1 MRESWIDVLKGI
13 GIILVVIGHTS
24 MENPLVKWIY
34 VFHMPLFF
42 ALSGYMFGRGR
53 KQYTFAKFTEKR
65 TKSLLLPFIIF
76 RILLVIYWIIIESH
90 FRNLDLGP
98 IWFLIVLYI
107 VELAAYIILEK
118 ISLYVDCLFVLGVFC
133 ILYYILLQ
141 ESSITGWKAWEVRII
156 NVFIWYVV
164 GAIVGK
170 FQIKWNEKRKLEIG
184 LSNKI
189 FILICLFFIYIWSGM
204 SNSLVSMWSNCFG
217 KYPLWIIGNVSG
229 SLFIAC
235 LCKWVITESRIIEW
249 YGRYTIIILATHEP
263 IKRVILKCS
272 EILLNKC
279 NIGITTDNLQTNIIT
294 SLIVVAM
301 VMIIE
306 ILVIKIF
313 QWIKSRFPESIQKNW
328 LGWIY
333 S

>member
-1 MRESWIDVLKGI
+1 M
-13 GIILVVIGHTS
+13 
-24 MENPLVKWIY
+24 
-34 VFHMPLFF
+34 
-42 ALSGYMFGRGR
+42 
-53 KQYTFAKFTEKR
+53 
-65 TKSLLLPFIIF
+65 LLYGTL
-76 RILLVIYWIIIESH
+76 W
-90 FRNLDLGP
+90 
-98 IWFLIVLYI
+98 
-107 VELAAYIILEK
+107 A
-118 ISLYVDCLFVLGVFC
+118 
-133 ILYYILLQ
+133 
-141 ESSITGWKAWEVRII
+141 
-156 NVFIWYVV
+156 
-164 GAIVGK
+164 AIVGK

-184 LSNKI
+184 LSKKI
-189 FILICLFFIYIWSGM
+189 FILICLFFISIWSGM

-313 QWIKSRFPESIQKNW
+313 QWIKSRFPESIQKNCW
-328 LGWIY
+328 DGL
-333 S
+333 